1 MTTARA
7 QNVNK
12 AAAEWWLYLVR
23 MANGHLY
30 CGVTTDVE
38 RRFAEHCAGGPKG
51 AKALKG
57 KGPLELA
64 FTHNVGGKSQAM
76 QLEWQVKQ
84 WSKAR
89 KEALILGHELLP
101 NGDQ

>member
-1 MTTARA
+1 MTTTCAN
-7 QNVNK
+7 NVK
-12 AAAEWWLYLVR
+12 KVPVDWWLYLVR

-57 KGPLELA
+57 KGPLQLA
-64 FTHNVGGKSQAM
+64 FTYNAGEKSQAM
-76 QLEWQVKQ
+76 RLEWHIKQ
-84 WSKAR
+84 WPKAR
-89 KEALILGHELLP
+89 KEALIKGHELLP
-101 NGDQ
+101 NSD